1 MFDHTSRYY
10 RVKEGRLTL
19 ADGREVAYK
28 MRRFLPR
35 GEEMPVMAVVRSTQG
50 DRLDLIAHR
59 VLGDPVQFWRICDA
73 NNVMDP
79 LELETGD
86 GRRIAIPIPQELP

>member
-19 ADGREVAYK
+19 SDGREVAYK

-35 GEEMPVMAVVRSTQG
+35 GDEMPVMAVVRSGQG
-50 DRLDLIAHR
+50 DRLDLVAHR
-59 VLGDPVQFWRICDA
+59 VLGDPTQFWRICDA
-73 NNVMDP
+73 NDVMDP
-79 LELETGD
+79 LELETED
-86 GRRIAIPIPQELP
+86 GREIRIPIPQDLP

>member
-10 RVKEGRLTL
+10 RVKEGKLTL

-35 GEEMPVMAVVRSTQG
+35 GEEMQLMAVVSAGQG
-50 DRLDLIAHR
+50 DRLDLVAHR
-59 VLGDPVQFWRICDA
+59 VLGDPTQFWRICDA
-73 NNVMDP
+73 NDVMDP
-79 LELETGD
+79 LELETED
-86 GRRIAIPIPQELP
+86 GRRIKIPIPQDLP

>member
-10 RVKEGRLTL
+10 RVREGRLTL

-35 GEEMPVMAVVRSTQG
+35 GAEMPLMAVVRSGQG
-50 DRLDLIAHR
+50 DRLDLVAHR
-59 VLGDPVQFWRICDA
+59 VLGDPTQFWRICDA
-73 NNVMDP
+73 NDVMDP
-79 LELETGD
+79 LELETED
-86 GRRIAIPIPQELP
+86 GREIKIPIPQDLP